1 MSRGS
6 KSKGVQGYSPS
17 SLLSPQEN
25 ERLEDLL
32 GRRCASLATAVV
44 QLFMALPHSPT
55 CWSLQ
60 HTGVACFVKD
70 NKGQL
75 TWDQELYNQM
85 VYHCPRPFFHAFAA
99 DDCQVGLNF
108 VNEQEAETF
117 LNAVEDKINQ
127 RNRQGPGSPTSPS
140 MATIDIQNPDIQA
153 SRYRSVTPVPA
164 PAFVSKGKKDKKK
177 DKKKGSKLSKADIG
191 APSGFTHVSHVGW
204 DPNNLDPDLKKLLSC
219 AGISEAELKD
229 EETSQLIQ
237 QVIENS
243 GGMEAVKKA
252 MNTGECHSECPPTG
266 VELPTS
272 SLFITNC
279 KSIRFCNPINWHFF
293 NPWHIDPGPPHPP
306 PGRLGPLPPVLGS
319 CSSSP
324 APPPPRGG
332 RSGPLP
338 PPPGQPVRGPPPS
351 HLPLSRGAL
360 PPPPPPS
367 GRGGLP
373 PPPPSVSYTSP
384 PPPPSPGYQHSMPAP
399 PPSASSAHSRGG
411 PAPPPPPPPPPAPA
425 STGGGGGCEGGE
437 RGALLDQIRLG
448 RKLKNV
454 PDSPEP
460 PPPAETDSE
469 GIVGALM
476 MVMQKRSKMK
486 VKKKE
491 GMMMKMMMNGKTD
504 ECIPYCA
511 FGLLLLEPQ
520 LLPVRLTVLV
530 DQPDLRLGQVGG
542 LLEVMGSLS
551 GEVRASTMSRS
562 RIRSDTRATVCL
574 KLFSVAKQ
582 WYSPAS
588 DWLRDFRRIPWGV
601 FRRSLSRLS

>member
-70 NKGQL
+70 NVRRSYFIRLFDVKKGQL

-127 RNRQGPGSPTSPS
+127 RNRQVSEKKQRPLLSNDRGGLPPPPGKGPGSPTSPS
-140 MATIDIQNPDIQA
+140 MATIDIQA
-153 SRYRSVTPVPA
+153 SRYHSVTPVPA

-252 MNTGECHSECPPTG
+252 MNT
-266 VELPTS
+266 
-272 SLFITNC
+272 
-279 KSIRFCNPINWHFF
+279 
-293 NPWHIDPGPPHPP
+293 DPGPPHPP
-306 PGRLGPLPPVLGS
+306 PGRLGPLPPVPGS
-319 CSSSP
+319 CSPSP

-338 PPPGQPVRGPPPS
+338 PPPGQPERGPPPS
-351 HLPLSRGAL
+351 HLPPSREAL

-384 PPPPSPGYQHSMPAP
+384 PPPPPPGYQHSMPAP
-399 PPSASSAHSRGG
+399 PP
-411 PAPPPPPPPPPAPA
+411 PPPPPPPAQRSGDFPPPPLPWKGPPPPAPA

-437 RGALLDQIRLG
+437 IGALLDQIRLG

-476 MVMQKRSKMK
+476 MVMQKRSK
-486 VKKKE
+486 VIHSSDE
-491 GMMMKMMMNGKTD
+491 GEEGGYDD
-504 ECIPYCA
+504 EDDD
-511 FGLLLLEPQ
+511 EWE
-520 LLPVRLTVLV
+520 
-530 DQPDLRLGQVGG
+530 D
-542 LLEVMGSLS
+542 
-551 GEVRASTMSRS
+551 
-562 RIRSDTRATVCL
+562 
-574 KLFSVAKQ
+574 
-582 WYSPAS
+582 
-588 DWLRDFRRIPWGV
+588 
-601 FRRSLSRLS
+601 

>member
-1 MSRGS
+1 MIGTRKLDGWC
-6 KSKGVQGYSPS
+6 
-17 SLLSPQEN
+17 L
-25 ERLEDLL
+25 
-32 GRRCASLATAVV
+32 SLATAVV
-44 QLFMALPHSPT
+44 QLYMALPHSPT

-60 HTGVACFVKD
+60 HTGVACFTKD
-70 NKGQL
+70 NHRRSYFIRFFDVKKGQL
-75 TWDQELYNQM
+75 TWEQELYNQM
-85 VYHCPRPFFHAFAA
+85 VYHSPRPFFHAFAA

-108 VNEQEAETF
+108 VNEQESETF
-117 LNAVEDKINQ
+117 LRAVEDKINQ
-127 RNRQGPGSPTSPS
+127 RNRQVSEKKQRPLASTGSGSPASPS
-140 MATIDIQNPDIQA
+140 VATIDIQNPDIQA

-252 MNTGECHSECPPTG
+252 MHT
-266 VELPTS
+266 
-272 SLFITNC
+272 
-279 KSIRFCNPINWHFF
+279 
-293 NPWHIDPGPPHPP
+293 DPGLPHPP
-306 PGRLGPLPPVLGS
+306 PGRQGSLPHVPGS

-338 PPPGQPVRGPPPS
+338 PPPGQAGRGPPPS
-351 HLPLSRGAL
+351 HPPPSRGAL
-360 PPPPPPS
+360 PPPPPSS

-384 PPPPSPGYQHSMPAP
+384 PPPPGHQRSM
-399 PPSASSAHSRGG
+399 
-411 PAPPPPPPPPPAPA
+411 PAPPPPPPPPPPAQSSGDLTPPPHPCKGPPPPAPA
-425 STGGGGGCEGGE
+425 STGECEGGG
-437 RGALLDQIRLG
+437 RGALLDQIRVG

-454 PDSPEP
+454 TDSPES

-476 MVMQKRSKMK
+476 MVMQKRSK
-486 VKKKE
+486 VIHSSDE
-491 GMMMKMMMNGKTD
+491 GEEEGGYDD
-504 ECIPYCA
+504 EDDD
-511 FGLLLLEPQ
+511 EW
-520 LLPVRLTVLV
+520 
-530 DQPDLRLGQVGG
+530 DD
-542 LLEVMGSLS
+542 
-551 GEVRASTMSRS
+551 
-562 RIRSDTRATVCL
+562 
-574 KLFSVAKQ
+574 
-582 WYSPAS
+582 
-588 DWLRDFRRIPWGV
+588 
-601 FRRSLSRLS
+601 

>member
-1 MSRGS
+1 MSLGS

-17 SLLSPQEN
+17 SLLSSQEN

-44 QLFMALPHSPT
+44 QLYMALPHSPT

-60 HTGVACFVKD
+60 HTGVACFTKD
-70 NKGQL
+70 NPRRSYFIRLFDVKKGQL
-75 TWDQELYNQM
+75 TWEQELYNQM
-85 VYHCPRPFFHAFAA
+85 VYHSPRPFFHAFAA

-108 VNEQEAETF
+108 VNEQESETF
-117 LNAVEDKINQ
+117 LCAVEDKINR
-127 RNRQGPGSPTSPS
+127 RNRQVSEKKQRPLPSNGPGSPTSPS
-140 MATIDIQNPDIQA
+140 VATIDIQNPDIQA

-177 DKKKGSKLSKADIG
+177 DKRKGSKLSKADIG

-243 GGMEAVKKA
+243 GGMEAVKRPC
-252 MNTGECHSECPPTG
+252 TLVSVYP
-266 VELPTS
+266 EL
-272 SLFITNC
+272 
-279 KSIRFCNPINWHFF
+279 
-293 NPWHIDPGPPHPP
+293 P
-306 PGRLGPLPPVLGS
+306 PGRQGSLPPVPGS
-319 CSSSP
+319 CCSSP

-338 PPPGQPVRGPPPS
+338 PPPGQPGRGPPPS
-351 HLPLSRGAL
+351 HPPQSRGAL
-360 PPPPPPS
+360 PPPPPSS

-384 PPPPSPGYQHSMPAP
+384 PPPPGHQRSM
-399 PPSASSAHSRGG
+399 
-411 PAPPPPPPPPPAPA
+411 PAPPPPPPPPPPAQSSGDFPSPPHPCKSPPSPAPA
-425 STGGGGGCEGGE
+425 STGGCEGGG

-454 PDSPEP
+454 TDSPESP
-460 PPPAETDSE
+460 PPVDTDSE

-476 MVMQKRSKMK
+476 MVMQKRSK
-486 VKKKE
+486 VIHSSDE
-491 GMMMKMMMNGKTD
+491 GEEEGGYDD
-504 ECIPYCA
+504 EDDD
-511 FGLLLLEPQ
+511 EW
-520 LLPVRLTVLV
+520 
-530 DQPDLRLGQVGG
+530 DD
-542 LLEVMGSLS
+542 
-551 GEVRASTMSRS
+551 
-562 RIRSDTRATVCL
+562 
-574 KLFSVAKQ
+574 
-582 WYSPAS
+582 
-588 DWLRDFRRIPWGV
+588 
-601 FRRSLSRLS
+601 

>member
-1 MSRGS
+1 MSLGS

-17 SLLSPQEN
+17 SLLSSQEN

-44 QLFMALPHSPT
+44 QLYMALPHSPT

-60 HTGVACFVKD
+60 HTGVACFTKD
-70 NKGQL
+70 NPRRSYFIRLFDVKKGQL
-75 TWDQELYNQM
+75 TWEQELYNQM
-85 VYHCPRPFFHAFAA
+85 VYHSPRPFFHAFAA

-108 VNEQEAETF
+108 VNEQESETF
-117 LNAVEDKINQ
+117 LCAVEDKINQ
-127 RNRQGPGSPTSPS
+127 RNRQGQTPIPTDPICKHTILASPS
-140 MATIDIQNPDIQA
+140 VATIDIQNPDIQA

-177 DKKKGSKLSKADIG
+177 DKRKGSKLSKADIG

-252 MNTGECHSECPPTG
+252 MHTDP
-266 VELPTS
+266 EL
-272 SLFITNC
+272 
-279 KSIRFCNPINWHFF
+279 
-293 NPWHIDPGPPHPP
+293 P
-306 PGRLGPLPPVLGS
+306 PGRQGSLPPLPGS

-332 RSGPLP
+332 RSGPLL
-338 PPPGQPVRGPPPS
+338 PPPGQPGRGPPPS
-351 HLPLSRGAL
+351 HPPQSRGAL
-360 PPPPPPS
+360 PPPPPSS

-384 PPPPSPGYQHSMPAP
+384 PPPPPPPPPPGHQRSMPAP
-399 PPSASSAHSRGG
+399 A
-411 PAPPPPPPPPPAPA
+411 PPPPPAPA
-425 STGGGGGCEGGE
+425 STGGCEGVG

-454 PDSPEP
+454 TDSPES
-460 PPPAETDSE
+460 PPPADTDSE

-476 MVMQKRSKMK
+476 MVMQKRSK
-486 VKKKE
+486 VIHSSDE
-491 GMMMKMMMNGKTD
+491 GEEEGGYDD
-504 ECIPYCA
+504 EDDD
-511 FGLLLLEPQ
+511 EW
-520 LLPVRLTVLV
+520 
-530 DQPDLRLGQVGG
+530 DD
-542 LLEVMGSLS
+542 
-551 GEVRASTMSRS
+551 
-562 RIRSDTRATVCL
+562 
-574 KLFSVAKQ
+574 
-582 WYSPAS
+582 
-588 DWLRDFRRIPWGV
+588 
-601 FRRSLSRLS
+601 

>member
-1 MSRGS
+1 MSLGS

-44 QLFMALPHSPT
+44 QLYMALPHSPT

-60 HTGVACFVKD
+60 HTGVACFTKD
-70 NKGQL
+70 NPRRSYFIRLFDVKKGQL
-75 TWDQELYNQM
+75 TWEQELYNQM
-85 VYHCPRPFFHAFAA
+85 IYHSPRPFFHAFAA

-108 VNEQEAETF
+108 VNEQESETF
-117 LNAVEDKINQ
+117 LCAVEDKINQ
-127 RNRQGPGSPTSPS
+127 RNRQVSEKKQRPLPSNGPGSPASPS
-140 MATIDIQNPDIQA
+140 VATIDIQIPDIQA

-177 DKKKGSKLSKADIG
+177 DKRKGSKLSKADIG
-191 APSGFTHVSHVGW
+191 APSGFKHVSHVGW

-252 MNTGECHSECPPTG
+252 MHTGKYP
-266 VELPTS
+266 EL
-272 SLFITNC
+272 
-279 KSIRFCNPINWHFF
+279 
-293 NPWHIDPGPPHPP
+293 P
-306 PGRLGPLPPVLGS
+306 PGRQGSLPPVPGS

-338 PPPGQPVRGPPPS
+338 PPPGQPGRGPPPS
-351 HLPLSRGAL
+351 HPPPSRGAL
-360 PPPPPPS
+360 PPPPPSS
-367 GRGGLP
+367 GQGGLP
-373 PPPPSVSYTSP
+373 PPPPTVSYTSP
-384 PPPPSPGYQHSMPAP
+384 PPGHQRSM
-399 PPSASSAHSRGG
+399 
-411 PAPPPPPPPPPAPA
+411 PAPPPPPPPPPPPAQSTGDFPFPPHPYKGHPSPAPA
-425 STGGGGGCEGGE
+425 STGGCEGGG

-454 PDSPEP
+454 TDSPES

-476 MVMQKRSKMK
+476 MVMQKRSK
-486 VKKKE
+486 VIHSSDE
-491 GMMMKMMMNGKTD
+491 GEEEGGYDD
-504 ECIPYCA
+504 EDDD
-511 FGLLLLEPQ
+511 EW
-520 LLPVRLTVLV
+520 
-530 DQPDLRLGQVGG
+530 DD
-542 LLEVMGSLS
+542 
-551 GEVRASTMSRS
+551 
-562 RIRSDTRATVCL
+562 
-574 KLFSVAKQ
+574 
-582 WYSPAS
+582 
-588 DWLRDFRRIPWGV
+588 
-601 FRRSLSRLS
+601 